1 MKLSAC
7 LIVKNEEKHLTKCIR
22 SFKQYVDEIIVVD
35 TGSTD
40 RSKELARELG
50 ARVYDFKW
58 RNDFSAAKNFAK
70 QKAKGD
76 WILFL
81 DADEYFIQETAK
93 NLKNT
98 ILQFQAECDAFLIKL
113 IDIDADN
120 HDEYIDEFY
129 AMRMFK
135 NSSALC
141 YRNEVHEELYNKTGR
156 KNRLMKIDA
165 SLLCLYHTGYSS
177 KRVEAKC
184 RRNLKI
190 LLSKLTGNQEKDK
203 FLYRYLADSYH
214 GLEDYENA
222 IKYAKLDI
230 QTGKKEIAYASR
242 SYRVLHSTLARIKA
256 DEQQRRHWYQKAI
269 EAFPQLPDFF
279 AMYAYF
285 LYTIGEYDAA
295 INYLET
301 AFQKAA
307 DYEEIESS
315 SFANDE
321 NAYHVLSGILYAMRN
336 DYENAERE
344 YKRSLEM
351 NPYFLPAFYEWL
363 KLLKICYSDEE
374 AEVKI
379 KQLYPNETNQ
389 TFLKQHIGTVSK
401 SLIDKLQGKEKNKM
415 KDHEPALQ
423 QSERESKIFYD
434 YLLLADLLAEGTEHV
449 DLPET
454 QNRIWLAYQQEI
466 VLDDRDFEKYM
477 GILNALLI
485 VKDNDKILERY
496 ITVAQKF
503 SLPNMKKIA
512 DILFENQ
519 VYKLS
524 AVLYHLLLEKI
535 GEQEGFLEVLEKT
548 AEAFYYARQDEIA
561 KQYFSFL
568 ISEYG
573 ESNKYRFYLD
583 ILEGGAVS

>member
-7 LIVKNEEKHLTKCIR
+7 LIVKNEEKHLTRCIS
-22 SFKQYVDEIIVVD
+22 SFKPYVDEIIVVD

-40 RSKELARELG
+40 RSKELAHELG

-58 RNDFSAAKNFAK
+58 QNDFSAAKNFAK

-81 DADEYFIQETAK
+81 DADEYFVQETAK

-120 HDEYIDEFY
+120 NDQYIDEFY
-129 AMRMFK
+129 ATRMFK
-135 NSSALC
+135 NSSDLC

-177 KRVEAKC
+177 KRVKAKC
-184 RRNLKI
+184 QRNLKI

-214 GLEDYENA
+214 GIEDYENA

-230 QTGKKEIAYASR
+230 QTGKKEIVYASR
-242 SYRVLHSTLARIKA
+242 PYRVLLSTLSRIKA
-256 DEQQRRHWYQKAI
+256 DEQQRHYWYQKAI

-279 AMYAYF
+279 AGYAYF

-307 DYEEIESS
+307 VYEEIESS

-321 NAYHVLSGILYAMRN
+321 NAYHVLLGILYAMRN

-344 YKRSLEM
+344 YRRSLEM
-351 NPYFLPAFYEWL
+351 NPYYLPAFYEWV
-363 KLLKICYSDEE
+363 KLLKICDSDEE
-374 AEVKI
+374 AEAKI
-379 KQLYPNETNQ
+379 KQLYPYETNQ
-389 TFLKQHIGTVSK
+389 TFLKQHIGMVSK
-401 SLIDKLQGKEKNKM
+401 SLVDKLQGKEKNKM
-415 KDHEPALQ
+415 EDYTAALQ
-423 QSERESKIFYD
+423 QSEQESKIFYD
-434 YLLLADLLAEGTEHV
+434 YLLLADLLAEESDHV

-466 VLDDRDFEKYM
+466 VLDDKGFEKYI

-496 ITVAQKF
+496 ATVAQKF

-519 VYKLS
+519 AYKLA
-524 AVLYHLLLEKI
+524 AVLYQLLLEKI
-535 GEQEGFLEVLEKT
+535 GEQEVFLEVLEKT

-561 KQYFSFL
+561 KQYFTFL